1 MTLSL
6 ILILGIFVLGMIGAA
21 IAILF
26 AKGEIKEALIPGII
40 AGLIVI
46 VVGFFYVPFT
56 TTTCALVAALILG
69 IVIQIVLPGEK
80 VKEMLD

>member
-1 MTLSL
+1 MALSL
-6 ILILGIFVLGMIGAA
+6 ILILGIFLLGMIGAA

-26 AKGEIKEALIPGII
+26 AKGEIKDAVIPGII

-46 VVGFFYVPFT
+46 VVGFFYLPLT

-69 IVIQIVLPGEK
+69 IIIQLVLPGEK
-80 VKEMLD
+80 VKGMLD